1 MKRRR
6 VTTSIHVSF
15 YPTREERLKEEEG
28 GKIENCGERER
39 EREREKEE
47 RETLVDTG
55 KFVLTSYIRMKLAR
69 SISGLSSLLR
79 SSSKERRELA
89 VFQNERDKRNT
100 C

>member
-39 EREREKEE
+39 ERERERRKRNSRRYGKVRINELYSD
-47 RETLVDTG
+47 ETRAEYLG
-55 KFVLTSYIRMKLAR
+55 PFVLITFLVKRTAR
-69 SISGLSSLLR
+69 TR
-79 SSSKERRELA
+79 RVSK
-89 VFQNERDKRNT
+89 
-100 C
+100 